1 MSSAGNRDAQPSEAS
16 PLAFA
21 TNGNIA
27 RKLHPEHVTRP
38 SLLVIAYHRL
48 LQQAERNA
56 IFCGGS
62 KFFRPAVSLGLLD
75 QFQK

>member
-48 LQQAERNA
+48 IRQAERNA
-56 IFCGGS
+56 IFW
-62 KFFRPAVSLGLLD
+62 R
-75 QFQK
+75 Q

>member
-27 RKLHPEHVTRP
+27 RELHPEHVT
-38 SLLVIAYHRL
+38 
-48 LQQAERNA
+48 
-56 IFCGGS
+56 
-62 KFFRPAVSLGLLD
+62 
-75 QFQK
+75 